1 VAEILHIDLDKLKE
15 SWYKEITEFT
25 ENTTKW
31 EQIKNRLLMLKAF
44 LNTDAAKNA
53 IKDKVK
59 AAAEN

>member
-1 VAEILHIDLDKLKE
+1 VAKILHVDLDKLKE
-15 SWYKEITEFT
+15 AWYKEITKFT

-44 LNTDAAKNA
+44 LNTDAAKSA

>member
-1 VAEILHIDLDKLKE
+1 MAEILKINLNGLKE
-15 SWYKEITEFT
+15 AWYKEITEFT
-25 ENTTKW
+25 EDTTKW

-44 LNTDAAKNA
+44 LNTDVARSA